1 MRILIA
7 DDDPLTRLL
16 LDNALTDAG
25 YEVNTAADGFE
36 AWEALR
42 RDDAPPLAIL
52 DWMMPGLD
60 GVDVCRKVR
69 LEGETPYV
77 YIIMLTGR
85 TETRYVVQGME
96 AGADDYVSKP
106 FDEQELQVRVRAG
119 RRIVDLQEALRTQAT
134 RDALTA
140 VWNRRAILEVLQ
152 RELSRAARAADPV
165 GVVMADVDRFKAIND
180 AHGHLV
186 GDAVLREAARRMSAA
201 VRPYDA
207 LGRYGGEEF
216 LIVLPGCDPAQTLG
230 AAERIR
236 ACVSQ
241 APVLTPAGPIPVTV
255 SLGVATAFG
264 PGRSVDGLIRLA
276 DEALYRAKAGGRNR
290 VGLAAGPEALAIGPA
305 A

>member
-7 DDDPLTRLL
+7 DDDPLTLL
-16 LDNALTDAG
+16 LLENALTGSG
-25 YEVNTAADGFE
+25 YEVVTATNGLA
-36 AWEALR
+36 AWEILR

-52 DWMMPGLD
+52 DWVMPGMD

-69 LEGETPYV
+69 REGGKPYI

-85 TETRYVVQGME
+85 AGTRYVVQGME

-106 FDEQELQVRVRAG
+106 FNEQELRVRVRAG

-134 RDALTA
+134 RDALTGA
-140 VWNRRAILEVLQ
+140 WNRRAVLEILQ
-152 RELSRAARAADPV
+152 RELSRAARAAGPL
-165 GVVMADVDRFKAIND
+165 GVVMADVDRFKSIND

-186 GDAVLREAARRMSAA
+186 GDAVLREAARRMAA
-201 VRPYDA
+201 AIRPYDV

-216 LIVLPGCDPAQTLG
+216 LVVLPGGDPAQTLA

-241 APVLTPAGPIPVTV
+241 APIATPAGPIPVTV
-255 SLGVATAFG
+255 SLGAATAPG
-264 PGRSVDGLIRLA
+264 PVRSADVLIRLA
-276 DEALYRAKAGGRNR
+276 DEALYRAKAGGRDR
-290 VGLAAGPEALAIGPA
+290 AELATGAEALAVGPA